1 MSQRLSLVL
10 SATALAVAVLGAT
23 PLGRATVDS
32 VLPRNSVDTA
42 AIQNGAV
49 TAAKVKDR
57 SLLARDFKQS
67 QLPSGPPGPQGPPGT
82 IVGMTAGGGLAGSY
96 PNPTIAADAVTGAGV
111 ADGTLRLGDTAIL
124 SGQVR
129 VDAPQIA
136 AHSCRA
142 LSAPAPGMKA
152 YDRTL
157 VLPTQNL
164 SPGLF
169 VTQIFNTNAAGKVLF
184 RVCNATGSSLD
195 PPLGAWAYVV
205 WRP

>member
-1 MSQRLSLVL
+1 ML
-10 SATALAVAVLGAT
+10 SATALAVAVLGT
-23 PLGRATVDS
+23 TSLGRAAIDS

-42 AIQNGAV
+42 ALQNGAV

-57 SLLARDFKQS
+57 SLLAQDFKQG
-67 QLPSGPPGPQGPPGT
+67 QLPAGPPGPQGPPGT
-82 IVGMTAGGGLAGSY
+82 IVGITAGGGLAGAY
-96 PNPTIAADAVTGAGV
+96 PSPTIAADAVTGAGV
-111 ADGTLRLGDTAIL
+111 ADGTLRLGDTANL

-129 VDAPQIA
+129 VDAPLIPA
-136 AHSCRA
+136 NSCRGQ
-142 LSAPAPGMKA
+142 SATVPGVKA

-184 RVCNATGSSLD
+184 RVCNATGTPLN

>member
-1 MSQRLSLVL
+1 ML
-10 SATALAVAVLGAT
+10 SATALAVAVLGT
-23 PLGRATVDS
+23 TSLGRATVET

-42 AIQNGAV
+42 ALQNGAV

-57 SLLARDFKQS
+57 SLLAQDFKQG
-67 QLPSGPPGPQGPPGT
+67 QLPAGPPGPQGPPGT
-82 IVGMTAGGGLAGSY
+82 IVGITAGGGLAGSY

-111 ADGTLRLGDTAIL
+111 ADGSLRLDDTAVL

-129 VDAPQIA
+129 VDAPLIP
-136 AHSCRA
+136 AHSCRGQ
-142 LSAPAPGMKA
+142 SAPVPGVKA

-184 RVCNATGSSLD
+184 RVCNATGSSLN

>member
-1 MSQRLSLVL
+1 ML
-10 SATALAVAVLGAT
+10 SATALAVAVLGT
-23 PLGRATVDS
+23 TSLGRATVGT

-42 AIQNGAV
+42 ALQNGAV

-57 SLLARDFKQS
+57 SLLAQDFKQG
-67 QLPSGPPGPQGPPGT
+67 QLPAGPPGPQGAPGT
-82 IVGMTAGGGLAGSY
+82 IVGITAGGGLAGSY

-111 ADGTLRLGDTAIL
+111 ADGSLRLGDSAVL

-129 VDAPQIA
+129 VDAPLIA
-136 AHSCRA
+136 AHSCRGQ
-142 LSAPAPGMKA
+142 SAPVPGVKA

-184 RVCNATGSSLD
+184 RMCNATGSALN